1 MVNNIRGLCF
11 SVFTTAIVSGI
22 FATSTFSQ
30 DTPPGQQQEQQQNQ
44 TPDSQDQ
51 PDQLVA
57 VPNRP
62 TFASTAETV
71 KPGVFEIE
79 YGMEA
84 AWKHQNINGVLKF
97 GLFKNMELWFTN
109 HHLERDSGVA
119 GVGDSAAGFKYKFYN
134 QTKPLPS
141 ISIFYLA
148 EIPTATAANLG
159 TGAMGHS
166 LQLLVSKDFGK
177 HHFDVNYGPNFVGR
191 PDGSGGFDR
200 QYFSALSYSHPIRG
214 KWAWTGELAGFS
226 RANPENPGSMIL
238 LASALYSVS
247 PRLVIDC
254 GGYFGVYGNFPTF
267 TFAAGVTYSVA
278 DLYHHRP
285 HKAVGTPRKNF

>member
-1 MVNNIRGLCF
+1 MVNNIKPLCCC
-11 SVFTTAIVSGI
+11 VFAIAITSDI
-22 FATSTFSQ
+22 FASRALAQDVPST
-30 DTPPGQQQEQQQNQ
+30 QQQNQ
-44 TPDSQDQ
+44 IQSPQGQ
-51 PDQLVA
+51 PDELVA

-84 AWKHQNINGVLKF
+84 ASKHQNINGVLKF

-109 HHLERDSGVA
+109 DHLERDSGVA
-119 GVGDSAAGFKYKFYN
+119 GVGDSAAGFKYKVYN

-148 EIPTATAANLG
+148 SIPTATANLG

-166 LQLLVSKDFGK
+166 LQLLLSKDFGK

-214 KWAWTGELAGFS
+214 KWAWTGEIAGYS
-226 RANPENPGSMIL
+226 RASPANPASMIL

-267 TFAAGVTYSVA
+267 TFAAGLTYSVA

-285 HKAVGTPRKNF
+285 HKAVGAPRKNF

>member
-1 MVNNIRGLCF
+1 
-11 SVFTTAIVSGI
+11 
-22 FATSTFSQ
+22 
-30 DTPPGQQQEQQQNQ
+30 
-44 TPDSQDQ
+44 
-51 PDQLVA
+51 
-57 VPNRP
+57 
-62 TFASTAETV
+62 V

-84 AWKHQNINGVLKF
+84 ASKHQNINGVLKF

-109 HHLERDSGVA
+109 DHLERDSGVA

-148 EIPTATAANLG
+148 SIPTATANLG

-166 LQLLVSKDFGK
+166 LQLLLSKDFGK
-177 HHFDVNYGPNFVGR
+177 HHFDVNYGPNFLGR
-191 PDGSGGFDR
+191 PGGNGFDR
-200 QYFSALSYSHPIRG
+200 QYFSALSYSHPILG
-214 KWAWTGELAGFS
+214 KWAWTGEIAGYS
-226 RANPENPGSMIL
+226 RANPANPASMIL

-254 GGYFGVYGNFPTF
+254 GGYFGAYGNFPTF